1 MIKRPKHSAVKL
13 KASQTSKRS
22 HKRLTDNLIVSR
34 KNFLSLLN
42 SMISMPDDRFQ
53 ESIDGIDLNGA
64 LALAAYIEQLLMAEQ
79 QWILNRLS
87 WLFTSQSFLIT
98 AFVVLLSSGNY
109 SPTAHLLR
117 IALPVLGLFC
127 CVIVAMAI
135 RAAERVRK
143 PLENR
148 RAFLSMHINDIVKT
162 PKLVPVL
169 GSSKALR
176 DNPWTLHH
184 GSLPHIVL
192 PWAFAVLWLLLLMSL
207 GL

>member
-1 MIKRPKHSAVKL
+1 MA
-13 KASQTSKRS
+13 
-22 HKRLTDNLIVSR
+22 
-34 KNFLSLLN
+34 
-42 SMISMPDDRFQ
+42 MPDDSFL
-53 ESIDGIDLNGA
+53 ELIDGIDLKDS
-64 LALAAYIEQLLMAEQ
+64 LALAAYIEQLLMTEQ

-98 AFVVLLSSGNY
+98 AFVVLLSSANRSY
-109 SPTAHLLR
+109 TAHLLL
-117 IALPVLGLFC
+117 IALPLLGLFC
-127 CVIVAMAI
+127 CVTVAIAI

-148 RAFLSMHINDIVKT
+148 RAFLSMHINNIVKS

-169 GSSKALR
+169 GSSKDLR
-176 DNPWTLHH
+176 ENPWTLHH

-192 PWAFAVLWLLLLMSL
+192 PWAFAILWLLLFMSL

>member
-1 MIKRPKHSAVKL
+1 MP
-13 KASQTSKRS
+13 
-22 HKRLTDNLIVSR
+22 
-34 KNFLSLLN
+34 
-42 SMISMPDDRFQ
+42 MPDDNFS
-53 ESIDGIDLNGA
+53 ESIDSIDLKDA
-64 LALAAYIEQLLMAEQ
+64 LALAAYIEQLLMTEQ

-98 AFVVLLSSGNY
+98 AFVVLLGSGNH
-109 SPTAHLLR
+109 SPTAHLLQ
-117 IALPVLGLFC
+117 IALPLLGLFC
-127 CVIVAMAI
+127 CVTVAIAI

-148 RAFLSMHINDIVKT
+148 RAYLSMHINNLAKS
-162 PKLVPVL
+162 PMLVPML

-176 DNPWTLHH
+176 DNPWTLHQ

>member
-1 MIKRPKHSAVKL
+1 
-13 KASQTSKRS
+13 
-22 HKRLTDNLIVSR
+22 
-34 KNFLSLLN
+34 
-42 SMISMPDDRFQ
+42 MPDDSFR
-53 ESIDGIDLNGA
+53 ESIDSIDLKDA
-64 LALAAYIEQLLMAEQ
+64 LALATYIEQLLMAEQ

-98 AFVVLLSSGNY
+98 AFVVLLSSGSH

-117 IALPVLGLFC
+117 ISLPLLGLFC
-127 CVIVAMAI
+127 CVTVAIAI

-143 PLENR
+143 PLGNR
-148 RAFLSMHINDIVKT
+148 RAFLSMHINDIVNS

-192 PWAFAVLWLLLLMSL
+192 PWAFAVLWLLLLISL
-207 GL
+207 GLRTKAVFCHF

>member
-1 MIKRPKHSAVKL
+1 M
-13 KASQTSKRS
+13 
-22 HKRLTDNLIVSR
+22 
-34 KNFLSLLN
+34 SLLN
-42 SMISMPDDRFQ
+42 SMISKPDDRFH
-53 ESIDGIDLNGA
+53 ESIDGIGLNDA
-64 LALAAYIEQLLMAEQ
+64 LALAAYVEQLLMTEQ

-98 AFVVLLSSGNY
+98 AFVVLLSSSNH
-109 SPTAHLLR
+109 SHAARLLR
-117 IALPVLGLFC
+117 IALPLLGLLC
-127 CVIVAMAI
+127 CVTVAIAI

-148 RAFLSMHINDIVKT
+148 RAFLSMHINDIVKN

-176 DNPWTLHH
+176 DTPWTLYN

-192 PWAFAVLWLLLLMSL
+192 PWVFAVLWLLLLMSL